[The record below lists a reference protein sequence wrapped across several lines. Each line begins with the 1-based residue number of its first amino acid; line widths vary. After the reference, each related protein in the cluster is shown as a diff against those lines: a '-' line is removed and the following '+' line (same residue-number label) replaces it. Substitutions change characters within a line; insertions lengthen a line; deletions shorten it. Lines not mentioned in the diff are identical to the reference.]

1 MLCNF
6 EKTPTYIDRLKI
18 NPSAKDALRE
28 KHNSIVMEVLD
39 LELNGSNLV
48 KTKNAQNGKDFIVA
62 GKSIATEK
70 YAELVN
76 KLGEINKREGGPI
89 AQLRYISIDG
99 QEKYAVGV
107 DVSMVSDIYDYITS
121 EEAAYE
127 SFVADAAR
135 ILAKDA
141 YRAGLVTRDQ
151 INEVYKNKDTK
162 AYVNYRMNEDLK
174 NKIFSF
180 LNKLNFTVE
189 QNNEIVTK
197 YGAKAV
203 ANIVQKTVQYAYGGE
218 VALPE
223 EAGHVYLE
231 MLPKDHPLYR
241 EMMDSI
247 ESDPIFPMVYE
258 EYQDDELYQDE
269 DGNPDIEKI
278 KKEAVGKRIAEEIYA
293 INNNKESFP
302 QSRSWLTRLLD
313 FIKALFINR
322 SNQDPAFVVAAN
334 NILEGNITLLT
345 RDDFELEEQADFIYK
360 NRQSD
365 YDAVREDIESI
376 GKNEDLV
383 NSLKNAI
390 NKVRKFKKTLSSEQ
404 DVETNRIFAD
414 IQKRLESLK
423 ITDENDQDDY
433 IIEAVK
439 TYTDFMKETDALYKI
454 YLKRMR
460 NILLMK
466 NGDPKITELN
476 HLLQSS
482 LLLNRFVQD
491 LQDVTIFLEDS
502 NPVSKF
508 MDNILG
514 TKSRFESTF
523 RQVAMDVLQNVFA
536 NEVFGQDY
544 YDLKEKVQA
553 RVDALEQQKTIP
565 GAPIEQID
573 KSIEM
578 EWSELE
584 KLGPSEEKIKTLLNG
599 TAGDMSFFHTNMQR
613 AIASNDFLV
622 QGLQKKFEEA
632 IFENVKQLMKVAND
646 VDTAH
651 KEFIRN
657 SGSNVN
663 NDEAT
668 YDPITEVVKVVIG
681 FDKEGKEITSE
692 KVYLLREHDPAY
704 KVELDSLRMRKYR
717 ARQKLAE
724 TTNPEE
730 ISKLKE
736 EIQKITEDQNELYK
750 KLERKYT
757 DAYYDLTEKVQDE
770 VLTSD
775 TGEKFTLREET
786 KDIYTTRNNAYRDIE
801 MSESVTKMKAAMDTI
816 EECDAQ
822 LKDLETLHDKIPG
835 TKEYLIALQIKK
847 YKKNLRKVTSSERTK
862 KTDDTFNANLG
873 MMERL
878 LKRGSITQEQFDIWK
893 KVNTKRTF
901 TKTYWAERKKL
912 IDEMNSIMEMYVNKD
927 EKKQGLVKEIYEALE
942 DIAKRYRDEDNYIN
956 GNEVPENEVLKV
968 KELEDK
974 IRSLR
979 NSMDKIT
986 GLSVDESKELNDL
999 RKDLTNPA
1007 LDLEEEDINTIQARI
1022 DELEKK
1028 QEDANV
1034 AYDLGHLDE
1043 YFALADKL
1051 ASLSVTKNTDYYEQR
1066 LEEEIDKYA
1075 ATLDIDISKRK
1086 SISINKKRFKK
1097 TEQGW
1102 EATDGTVY
1110 SDELAKEEY
1119 QRSYAR
1125 VNVYA
1130 NTTWGKQNHT
1140 LESKWVKNP
1149 NFDPNEPI
1157 DDENFKGAYAK
1168 TFTPIYIWRYTEPS
1182 DPIYIEEE
1190 APAFKYYEKV
1200 VNDEY
1205 VNKNFKDQGGYPIPK
1220 KGFYV
1225 NKKYEALKNSTNSQD
1240 VARFKMLTTLNDLLD
1255 EADKFIENPSDRADG
1270 QLPAFEKGFFETI
1283 SNPFSKEGIIQ
1294 MGNYMGKE
1302 FLRTFK
1308 VTEQD
1313 KERSYDETLS
1323 SEQVILKGMPVF
1335 NRSDLE
1341 LKLQL
1346 RDATKA
1352 VMAYYAM
1359 VVKRHGVS
1367 KTKPTAN
1374 ILLKLVSEMDI
1385 KDPNV
1390 KNFVGKINKV
1400 LKTGSQSNRAKRIQ
1414 ELMESIYL
1422 GKNKKS
1428 AKVKLPWG
1436 EFDLGKVV
1444 DLLLTGSS
1452 ISVLGFKPIANV
1464 KNNISGKFQ
1473 IMLSS
1478 MTNPDVISTA
1488 NLAKAQGHVSYHMK
1502 DMIVDMT
1509 KSGNRSLIGQL
1520 ADYFDFMQGEFIS
1533 DFGEKIDWSVIR
1545 TASDLKGL
1553 AMSIKGFAE
1562 MEQQY
1567 VLGIGILMT
1576 QMVERH
1582 GKMIRMIDAYELKDG
1597 LLQPKDGVVVDKR
1610 KEMRVRSFI
1619 KEINSRANGNV
1630 NKIDA
1635 AVFEK
1640 YALGRMAYHM
1650 NKWFLP
1656 AAMYRVGAINYNVQ
1670 LNDIEA
1676 PIYTDA
1682 LKSMYFLF
1690 KENGWN
1696 IRKAIQNRKYL
1707 RPREKKAQNT
1717 MLIES
1722 ASVLALFA
1730 LIGVLGGRDP
1740 DRHKKLKDDTAYNY
1754 FTAQLLTLLLST
1766 KTEIETLTPVFG
1778 IDNVLQKVGSPF
1790 VAISTLKLL
1799 RRTLIDGFT
1808 MAEYTKDSGF
1818 WEKGDSKFV
1827 ADVAK
1832 LFAVEGMLKDFV
1844 KPLASFES
1852 VEKGQNF
1859 RN

>member
-1 MLCNF
+1 MLCNL
-6 EKTPTYIDRLKI
+6 EKNPTYIDRLAI
-18 NPSAKDALRE
+18 GYTAKEALKE
-28 KHNSIVMEVLD
+28 KHNSVAMEILN
-39 LELNGSNLV
+39 LELDGSRLV
-48 KTKNAQNGKDFIVA
+48 STINSRNGKQFIGA
-62 GKSIATEK
+62 GKSIATDK
-70 YAELVN
+70 YAELLKV
-76 KLGEINKREGGPI
+76 LGEINQREGGPI
-89 AQLRYISIDG
+89 AQIRYISIDG
-99 QEKYAVGV
+99 REKYVVGI

-127 SFVADAAR
+127 SMISDAAR

-141 YRAGLVTRDQ
+141 YRAGLVTKEQ
-151 INEVYKNKDTK
+151 ISQVYKNKNANAN

-189 QNNEIVTK
+189 KTNDVVSK
-197 YGAKAV
+197 YGANAV
-203 ANIVQKTVQYAYGGE
+203 ADIVQKTVQYAYGQE
-218 VALPE
+218 VTLPE
-223 EAGHVYLE
+223 EAAHVYVE
-231 MLPKDHPLYR
+231 MLPQDHPLFK

-247 ESDPIFPMVYE
+247 ESDPIFPMIYD
-258 EYQDDELYQDE
+258 EYKDDELYQDE
-269 DGNPDIEKI
+269 DGNPDINKI
-278 KKEAVGKRIAEEIYA
+278 KKEAVGQRIAQEIYA
-293 INNNKESFP
+293 INNNKEGFP
-302 QSRSWLTRLLD
+302 ESRSWLTRLLD

-322 SNQDPAFVVAAN
+322 SNQDPAFVVVAN

-345 RDDFELEEQADFIYK
+345 RDDFELEEQADFLYK

-365 YDAVREDIESI
+365 YDAVREDIEST
-376 GKNEDLV
+376 GKNEELV
-383 NSLKNAI
+383 NSLKNSI

-423 ITDENDQDDY
+423 ITDENSQDDY
-433 IIEAVK
+433 MIEAVK
-439 TYTDFMKETDALYKI
+439 TYTDFMKETDALYKL

-460 NILLMK
+460 NVLLMQ
-466 NGDPKITELN
+466 NGDPKIAELN

-482 LLLNRFVQD
+482 LLLNRFLQD
-491 LQDVTIFLEDS
+491 LQDVTIYLEDD

-508 MDNILG
+508 MNNILG

-578 EWSELE
+578 EWNELE

-599 TAGDMSFFHTNMQR
+599 TAGDMSFFSANLQR

-622 QGLQKKFEEA
+622 SGLQKKFEEA
-632 IFENVKQLMKVAND
+632 IFENVKTLMNAANKT
-646 VDTAH
+646 DTAH
-651 KEFIRN
+651 REFIKN

-681 FDKEGKEITSE
+681 FDKEGKPIINE
-692 KVYLLREHDPAY
+692 KVYLLREFDPTY
-704 KVELDSLRMRKYR
+704 KVELDTLRLRKSR
-717 ARQKLAE
+717 VRLKLSQTTDPTEHAKLE
-724 TTNPEE
+724 TEFREIVEE
-730 ISKLKE
+730 
-736 EIQKITEDQNELYK
+736 QNKLYK

-757 DAYYDLTEKVQDE
+757 DKYYEMTEEVFDE
-770 VLTSD
+770 VLTD
-775 TGEKFTLREET
+775 DNGNKFTVREET
-786 KDIYTTRNNAYRDIE
+786 KDIYTDRANAYRDIE
-801 MSESVTKMKAAMDTI
+801 LSESLSKMEGAMAII
-816 EECDAQ
+816 EDCDAK

-835 TKEYLIALQIKK
+835 TKEYLIALQLRK
-847 YKKNLRKVTSSERTK
+847 YKKNVREVSSYERTQ
-862 KTDDTFNANLG
+862 KTDDLFNANLG
-873 MMERL
+873 MMEKM

-893 KVNTKRTF
+893 QVNTKRTF
-901 TKTYWAERKKL
+901 TKTYWSERKKIL
-912 IDEMNSIMEMYVNKD
+912 DEMNSIMDLYVKKD
-927 EKKQGLVKEIYEALE
+927 EKKKGLMKELYEKLE
-942 DIAKRYRDEDNYIN
+942 DMSKKYRDENNYIN
-956 GNEVPENEVLKV
+956 GNEMSIDQMQNIKSLEEDIQKIKDTMAGLAGLTKAE
-968 KELEDK
+968 KE
-974 IRSLR
+974 
-979 NSMDKIT
+979 
-986 GLSVDESKELNDL
+986 ELNQL
-999 RKDLTNPA
+999 RKDITNPG
-1007 LDLEEEDINTIQARI
+1007 LDQDVEENIQARI
-1022 DELEKK
+1022 DTLEEK
-1028 QEDANV
+1028 EENFNDMI
-1034 AYDLGHLDE
+1034 DPDHLDE
-1043 YFALADKL
+1043 YFALL
-1051 ASLSVTKNTDYYEQR
+1051 EQLSNLSVTKNTSYYEER
-1066 LEEEIDKYA
+1066 LEEEIAKYA
-1075 ATLDIDISKRK
+1075 ASLTISPEKRK
-1086 SISINKKRFKK
+1086 VISIDKKMYKK
-1097 TEQGW
+1097 TDNGW
-1102 EATDGTVY
+1102 EAKDG
-1110 SDELAKEEY
+1110 SFLSFDEAEDKYRYQFAKNNIY
-1119 QRSYAR
+1119 T
-1125 VNVYA
+1125 
-1130 NTTWGKQNHT
+1130 NTEWGKANHT
-1140 LESKWVKNP
+1140 FSVKWVKNP
-1149 NFDPNEPI
+1149 NFDPNEEI
-1157 DDENFKGAYAK
+1157 DEVNFRGSYVKS
-1168 TFTPIYIWRYTEPS
+1168 FTPTYIWRYSEPS

-1190 APAFKYYEKV
+1190 GPAFKYYEKI
-1200 VNDEY
+1200 VNDQY
-1205 VNKNFKDQGGYPIPK
+1205 INKNYKDEGGYPIPK
-1220 KGFYV
+1220 KGFYT
-1225 NKKYEALKNSTNSQD
+1225 NKKYEALKNSSNPQD
-1240 VARFKMLTTLNDLLD
+1240 VARFKYLTFLNEMLD
-1255 EADKFIENPSDRADG
+1255 EADKFIENPADRAAG
-1270 QLPAFEKGFFETI
+1270 QMPTFEKGFFETI

-1294 MGNYMGKE
+1294 MGNYMSKE
-1302 FLRTFK
+1302 FIRAFK

-1313 KERSYDETLS
+1313 KESSYGETLS
-1323 SEQVILKGMPVF
+1323 SEEVILKGMPVF
-1335 NRSDLE
+1335 HRSNLE

-1352 VMAYYAM
+1352 IMAYYAM
-1359 VVKRHGVS
+1359 VIKRHGVN

-1385 KDPNV
+1385 KDPEV

-1400 LKTGSQSNRAKRIQ
+1400 LKKGSQSNRAKRIQ

-1422 GKNKKS
+1422 GQNKKA

-1436 EFDLGKVV
+1436 EFDLAKVV

-1473 IMLSS
+1473 IMLTS
-1478 MTNPDVISTA
+1478 MTDPNVITTK
-1488 NLAKAQGHVSYHMK
+1488 NIGKAQGYVSMHMK

-1520 ADYFDFMQGEFIS
+1520 ADYFDFMQGEFMN

-1545 TASDLKGL
+1545 TAADLKGL
-1553 AMSIKGFAE
+1553 AMSIKGFSE

-1567 VLGIGILMT
+1567 VLGVGILMT
-1576 QMVERH
+1576 QMVKRK
-1582 GKMIRMIDAYELKDG
+1582 GQYIRMIDAYELKDG
-1597 LLQPKDGVVVDKR
+1597 LLQPKDGVEIDAK
-1610 KEMRVRSFI
+1610 KEMKVRSFI

-1650 NKWFLP
+1650 NKWFIPSAL
-1656 AAMYRVGAINYNVQ
+1656 YRIGKINYNVQ
-1670 LNDIEA
+1670 LNEIEA

-1690 KENGWN
+1690 KENNWN
-1696 IRKAIQNRKYL
+1696 IAKAAKNRKYL
-1707 RPREKKAQNT
+1707 RPREKRAQNT

-1722 ASVLALFA
+1722 ASVVALFA
-1730 LIGVLGGRDP
+1730 LIALAGGHDP
-1740 DRHKKLKDDTAYNY
+1740 DRHKDLKDDTAYNY
-1754 FTAQLLTLLLST
+1754 FKSQYLALLLST

-1778 IDNVLQKVGSPF
+1778 IDNVLQKMGSPF

-1818 WEKGDSKFV
+1818 WEKGDSKFI
-1827 ADVAK
+1827 ADVSR
-1832 LFAVEGMLKDFV
+1832 LFAVEGLLKDFV

-1852 VEKGQNF
+1852 IEKGQNF